1 MVETEIV
8 EYLDE
13 HGIEYDVLEHGEEAL
28 TSEKAAEL
36 RGVPLD
42 EMIKTMVFLDDNREV
57 VIAVVPANKKVDLGS
72 LKEEANIGSL
82 KFADEDVIEDKMGYT
97 VGAIPPFFP
106 DEDYPIYMDSKIFWN
121 DQVNFSSGV
130 PEAGIEVEL
139 SSFRKI
145 MEEFGATKAPV
156 AEDP

>member
-13 HGIEYDVLEHGEEAL
+13 RDIEYDVLEHGEEAL

-57 VIAVVPANKKVDLGS
+57 VIAVVPANKKVDLS
-72 LKEEANIGSL
+72 ALKDEANIGSL
-82 KFADEDVIEDKMGYT
+82 KFADEDIIEDKLGYII
-97 VGAIPPFFP
+97 GAIPPFFP
-106 DEDYPIYMDSKIFWN
+106 GKNYPIYMDSKIFWN

-130 PEAGIEVEL
+130 PEAGIEIEL

-156 AEDP
+156 AEDA